1 MRQTAALLGLLWGAT
16 AWGQALGGTGGPSSA
31 AAPAPA
37 AAPLTAGTAAA
48 LAGPGGGA
56 SVTIPAGRV
65 LPLELVVDRLANGL
79 TVVVVPVAVPSLVAV
94 QTWMAV
100 GSRQEVVR
108 GTTGYAHFFEHLMFH
123 GSRELPG
130 DKRAAMLLS
139 LGVDENA
146 WTSNDRTCYH
156 LQAPADALAQLLWI
170 ESDRFKNLELD
181 NLGVRREAG
190 AVLGE
195 WRRAVSDP
203 ENAVDVALYA
213 AAFGQHGYNHPTI
226 GLESDVLAMPD
237 GLPTALGFR
246 QLWYRPEHTT
256 LVIAGDVDPAATL
269 DLARATYES
278 WVMPPVVAPPTP
290 VEPIQVGQRTAG
302 VIWTA
307 GPANPWLAMG
317 WKIPAFAPDQLDG
330 AAVRV
335 LVELLAG
342 DVSPLYRRVVED
354 EQLAWSMVAP
364 DPRSV
369 DPGLLTLRVEL
380 RDRASGDGVDA
391 LVHAAVDAIV
401 HPPDAAATDVLRRR
415 VANVREQLR
424 HADVLE
430 LGDPASWAATVG
442 WFTSLRGDPLDFER
456 HLAALAAVELDDVQR
471 FAATWLVD
479 SGRTVV
485 RLESVAGGAQ

>member
-1 MRQTAALLGLLWGAT
+1 MTCLRLTAALVGLLG
-16 AWGQALGGTGGPSSA
+16 GGPALAEGIEAA
-31 AAPAPA
+31 AAP
-37 AAPLTAGTAAA
+37 TAAQA
-48 LAGPGGGA
+48 T
-56 SVTIPAGRV
+56 VTIPAGRV
-65 LPLELVVDRLANGL
+65 LPLELAVDRLANGL

-146 WTSNDRTCYH
+146 WTSSDRTCYH

-181 NLGVRREAG
+181 QLGVRREAG

-195 WRRAVSDP
+195 WRRAQSDP
-203 ENAVDVALYA
+203 ERALDAALYA
-213 AAFGQHGYNHPTI
+213 AAFGQHAYNHPTI

-269 DLARATYES
+269 DLARATYET
-278 WVMPPVVAPPTP
+278 WTMPPVAAPPLP
-290 VEPIQVGQRTAG
+290 VEPVQAGQRTAG

-307 GPANPWLAMG
+307 GPANSWLAMG
-317 WKIPAFAPDQLDG
+317 WKVPAFAPDTRDG
-330 AAVRV
+330 AAMRV

-342 DVSPLYRRVVED
+342 DVSPLYRQVVED
-354 EQLAWSMVAP
+354 EQLAWSMAAP

-369 DPGLLTLRVEL
+369 DPGLLTMRVEL
-380 RDRASGDGVDA
+380 RDRAAGDRVDA
-391 LVHAAVDAIV
+391 LIRAAVEQIV
-401 HPPDAAATDVLRRR
+401 RPPDTDAADALRRR
-415 VANVREQLR
+415 VLAVRQQLR
-424 HADVLE
+424 HGDVLE

-442 WFTSLRGDPLDFER
+442 WYTSFRGDPLDFER
-456 HLAALAAVELDDVQR
+456 HLAALAAVELADVQR

-479 SGRTVV
+479 SGRTLV
-485 RLESVAGGAQ
+485 RLESVAGAGQ